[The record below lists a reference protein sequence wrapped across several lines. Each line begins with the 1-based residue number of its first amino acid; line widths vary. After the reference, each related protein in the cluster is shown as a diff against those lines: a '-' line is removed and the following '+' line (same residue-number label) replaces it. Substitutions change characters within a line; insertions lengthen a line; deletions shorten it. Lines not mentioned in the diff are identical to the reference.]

1 MIQNVV
7 YQRHSRHTP
16 LTPSPWTLIALI
28 QVVGVVVLC
37 PAWSFCQTTKQ
48 ISITFDELPAAQT
61 FGEVDR
67 QATNYLILDAL
78 SRHEVKAT
86 GFVVGNQIENSYDI
100 LGEWLNQGHALGNL
114 TWSGQDFNELGP
126 DQFITDIRK
135 GSEAL
140 EPMLSGFGQKKRY
153 FRYPF
158 LHYGDTQERRDKV
171 AHFLDEQEW
180 TVCPSTVLPED
191 YLYDL
196 NLIKLGKQPDSTKFR
211 QLTND
216 YINHVLDELERVERL
231 ATNIAGRPVRHILQ
245 LRANRL
251 NAVCLDELLGALG
264 DAGYRFISL
273 DQALKDDIYKS
284 PDAYYGLRGLGYL
297 DMLDQSD
304 PDLAP
309 AK

>member
-1 MIQNVV
+1 MAC
-7 YQRHSRHTP
+7 
-16 LTPSPWTLIALI
+16 SPWTSIFLFLTAAA
-28 QVVGVVVLC
+28 VVLC
-37 PAWSFCQTTKQ
+37 PAWSLCQTTKQ

-78 SRHEVKAT
+78 KRHEVKAT
-86 GFVVGNQIENSYDI
+86 GFVVGNQIEGGYDI

-126 DQFITDIRK
+126 DQFITDIRM

-158 LHYGDTQERRDKV
+158 LHYGDTPDRRNKV
-171 AHFLDEQEW
+171 ARFLSKQGW
-180 TVCPSTVLPED
+180 TVCPATVLPED

-196 NLIKLGKQPDSTKFR
+196 NLIKLGKQPDSAKYR
-211 QLTND
+211 QLMND

-231 ATNIAGRPVRHILQ
+231 ATNIAGRSVRHVLQ

-251 NAVCLDELLGALG
+251 NAGCLDELLKALH

-273 DQALKDDIYKS
+273 DQALKDEIYKS
-284 PDAYYGLRGLGYL
+284 PDAYYALKGVGYL

-309 AK
+309 AD